1 LTLCN
6 PVWRIARTHG
16 RKLVFALGFAS
27 GLLTLVPFG
36 TLPAQAQGQPQNNS
50 VYALRDTETEEL
62 LRSYE
67 QPLARAAGL
76 DSNAVKT
83 YLMGDLQINAFATQ
97 PEDIFIFAGILL
109 WVRTPGELIG
119 VMAHETGHL
128 SAGHLSRGSDAMS
141 KAMIPMLLSLLVGV
155 AVMVAGGG
163 QAGMA
168 IMGIGQS
175 IAQGMMTKFTRVQ
188 ESAADQIAARL
199 LLATHQSPMGL
210 YHTFQRFADDEA
222 RNSFHIDP
230 FAADH
235 PVGQERVGSLQDLVD
250 ASPYKDV
257 PDPPQSV
264 RALQMVQAKL
274 SGFILPLDEALR
286 RYPVSDTSAPARY
299 ARAMAYMRKPDLQKA
314 LAEINSLIR
323 DEPNNPYFYEVLGQ
337 IHVMMAR
344 PLLGVPAYE
353 MAVKLKPGAP
363 QLRAALA
370 TAQLA
375 TDNPAMAPAALSNL
389 KAAQLV
395 EPEDPFTWYE
405 TAQAYSMMKN
415 QPMADLATAESNY
428 NGGNMRQAFV
438 FASRAR
444 RSLNQGSPDWQ
455 RANDIIGASAA
466 AAAEQQQ
473 GRR

>member
-6 PVWRIARTHG
+6 PVWRTARTHG
-16 RKLVFALGFAS
+16 RKLGFVLGFAAT
-27 GLLTLVPFG
+27 LLTLTPLG
-36 TLPAQAQGQPQNNS
+36 TLPAQAQSNS
-50 VYALRDTETEEL
+50 IFALRDTETEEL
-62 LRSYE
+62 LKSYE
-67 QPLARAAGL
+67 LPLARAAGL
-76 DSNAVKT
+76 DTNAVKT
-83 YLMGDLQINAFATQ
+83 YVMGDLTVNAFATQ
-97 PEDIFIFAGILL
+97 PQDIFIFAGILL
-109 WVRTPGELIG
+109 WVKSPSELIG

-141 KAMIPMLLSLLVGV
+141 KAMIPMLLSMIVGV

-163 QAGMA
+163 EAGMA

-175 IAQGMMTKFTRVQ
+175 VAQGMMTKFTRVQ

-210 YHTFQRFADDEA
+210 YSTFQRFADEEA
-222 RNSFHIDP
+222 RASFRMDP

-235 PVGQERVGSLQDLVD
+235 PVGQERVANLQNLVD
-250 ASPYKDV
+250 SSPYKDV

-264 RALQMVQAKL
+264 RALSMVQAKL
-274 SGFILPLDEALR
+274 AGFILPVDEALR

-314 LAEINSLIR
+314 LAEINSLIK

-337 IHVMMAR
+337 IHVMMAK
-344 PLLGVPAYE
+344 PLLGIPAYQT
-353 MAVKLKPGAP
+353 AVKLKPGAP

-370 TAQLA
+370 TALLA
-375 TDNPAMAPAALSNL
+375 TDNPAMAPEALSNL
-389 KAAQLV
+389 KAALLV
-395 EPEDPFTWYE
+395 EGDDPFSWYE
-405 TAQAYSMMKN
+405 AAKAYSLMQN

-428 NGGNMRQAFV
+428 DGGNMRQAFV

-444 RSLNQGSPDWQ
+444 RSLPQGTPDWQ
-455 RANDIIGASAA
+455 RANDIIGAAGP
-466 AAAEQQQ
+466 AAAEQQ

>member
-1 LTLCN
+1 VLS
-6 PVWRIARTHG
+6 
-16 RKLVFALGFAS
+16 FAAA
-27 GLLTLVPFG
+27 LLALAPFG
-36 TLPAQAQGQPQNNS
+36 TLSAQAQNNS

-62 LRSYE
+62 LKSYE
-67 QPLARAAGL
+67 MPLARAAGL
-76 DSNAVKT
+76 DPNSVHT
-83 YLMGDLQINAFATQ
+83 YIMGDMSVNAFATQ

-109 WVRTPGELIG
+109 WVKSPGELIG

-128 SAGHLSRGSDAMS
+128 SAGHLTRSSDAMS
-141 KAMIPMLLSLLVGV
+141 KAMIPMLLSLIVGV

-163 QAGMA
+163 EAGMA

-175 IAQGMMTKFTRVQ
+175 YAESMMTKFTRIQ

-210 YHTFQRFADDEA
+210 YHTFQRFADEEA
-222 RNSFHIDP
+222 RNTFRIDP
-230 FAADH
+230 YAADH
-235 PVGQERVGSLQDLVD
+235 PVGQERVGNLQDLVD

-264 RALQMVQAKL
+264 RALSMVQAKL
-274 SGFILPLDEALR
+274 AGFILPVNEVLQ
-286 RYPVSDTSAPARY
+286 RYPVSDTSAPGRY

-314 LAEINSLIR
+314 LAEINSLIK

-337 IHVMMAR
+337 IHVMMAK
-344 PLLGVPAYE
+344 PLLGVPAYQT
-353 MAVKLKPGAP
+353 AVKLKPDAP
-363 QLRAALA
+363 QLRTALA
-370 TAQLA
+370 TALLA
-375 TDNPAMAPAALSNL
+375 TDNPALAPQALSNL

-395 EPEDPFTWYE
+395 EPEDPFNWYE

-428 NGGNMRQAFV
+428 NGGNMRQAFL

-444 RSLNQGSPDWQ
+444 RSLNQGTPDWQ
-455 RANDIIGASAA
+455 RANDIIGAAGPAA
-466 AAAEQQQ
+466 AQQQ

>member
-1 LTLCN
+1 
-6 PVWRIARTHG
+6 V
-16 RKLVFALGFAS
+16 LGFAAT
-27 GLLTLVPFG
+27 LLTLAPFA
-36 TLPAQAQGQPQNNS
+36 TLSAQAQNNS

-62 LRSYE
+62 LKSYE
-67 QPLARAAGL
+67 LPLARAAGL
-76 DSNAVKT
+76 DVNAVHT
-83 YLMGDLQINAFATQ
+83 YLMGDLSVNAFATQ
-97 PEDIFIFAGILL
+97 PQDIFIFAGILL
-109 WVRTPGELIG
+109 WVKSPSELIG

-128 SAGHLSRGSDAMS
+128 SAGHLSRNSDAVS
-141 KAMIPMLLSLLVGV
+141 KAMIPMLLSLIVGV

-163 QAGMA
+163 EAGMA

-175 IAQGMMTKFTRVQ
+175 YAQSMMTKFTRIQ

-199 LLATHQSPMGL
+199 LFQTHQSPMGL
-210 YHTFQRFADDEA
+210 YNTFQRFAQEEA
-222 RNSFHIDP
+222 RNTFRIDP
-230 FAADH
+230 YAADH
-235 PVGQERVGSLQDLVD
+235 PVGQERVAALQDLVD

-274 SGFILPLDEALR
+274 AGFILPVNEVLQ
-286 RYPVSDTSAPARY
+286 RYPVSDTSAPGRY

-314 LAEINSLIR
+314 LAEINSLIA

-337 IHVMMAR
+337 IHVMMAK

-353 MAVKLKPGAP
+353 TAVKLKPGAP

-375 TDNPAMAPAALSNL
+375 TDNPALAPAALSNL

-444 RSLNQGSPDWQ
+444 RSLTQGSSDWQ
-455 RANDIIGASAA
+455 RANDIIGAAGPVAA
-466 AAAEQQQ
+466 QQQ